1 LTIKKHLDIAR
12 TLAKLL
18 DSRFEFF
25 GIKFGFDSI
34 LELIPG
40 VGDII
45 AVIVSLYIV
54 LVAYRIQL
62 PLSRLFKMCL
72 NIIFDFAI
80 GIFPVVGPIGTIFFR
95 SNQMNI
101 KIIDQFLKT
110 DIIEE
115 GEIVG

>member
-1 LTIKKHLDIAR
+1 LIIKKHLAIAR
-12 TLAKLL
+12 TLANLL

-54 LVAYRIQL
+54 LVAYRIEL
-62 PLSRLFKMCL
+62 PPRLLFKMCL

-80 GIFPVVGPIGTIFFR
+80 GIVPIVGPIGTIFFR

-101 KIIDQFLKT
+101 KIIDRFLKT